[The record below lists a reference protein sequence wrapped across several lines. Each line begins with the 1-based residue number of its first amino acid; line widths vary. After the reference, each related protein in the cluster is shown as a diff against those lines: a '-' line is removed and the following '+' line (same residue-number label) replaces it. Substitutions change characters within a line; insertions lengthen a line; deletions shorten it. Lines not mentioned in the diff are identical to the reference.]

1 MLKMCCPSGGGG
13 GAGRRRLDARRA
25 ERERRPGRGAGAIPR
40 RGRVEVRTRRGMML
54 KQYDT
59 FKPSGLGGGRRGD
72 APGGARGRSVKG
84 GRAVVRTLRTLRRA
98 KMPYNRAP
106 IIIN

>member
-1 MLKMCCPSGGGG
+1 MLCIFIRVFLDKKMRKRTKKTDFYKIFCPSGGGG
-13 GAGRRRLDARRA
+13 GAGRRRLEARRA

-59 FKPSGLGGGRRGD
+59 FKPLRPWGRGTP
-72 APGGARGRSVKG
+72 A
-84 GRAVVRTLRTLRRA
+84 AV
-98 KMPYNRAP
+98 
-106 IIIN
+106 